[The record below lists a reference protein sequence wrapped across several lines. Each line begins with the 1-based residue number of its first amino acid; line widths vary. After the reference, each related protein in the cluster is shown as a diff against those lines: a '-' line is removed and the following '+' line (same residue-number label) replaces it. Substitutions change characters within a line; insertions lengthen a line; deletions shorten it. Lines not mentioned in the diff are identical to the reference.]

1 MGIDWITFFAQIV
14 NLFILVWLLKKFLYH
29 PILNAIDKR
38 QAQIAERVQS
48 AKEASEKAVAEYKTY
63 LQKTEEFDKNT
74 QKMFDEASA
83 KVIQYQQEQEAKI
96 HEQTL
101 LLQQKM
107 QTDLERE
114 KESLQLEMR
123 NQIATSFSLVA
134 RKVMTDL
141 SGITPIEQAVNL
153 FQNKIRKLDKK
164 QLSLLKKKAKNQK
177 DIYLYSSDSLN
188 KEQTEML
195 SNFIQKHFDLA
206 KQQIIHFQKNPD
218 LIFGLELV
226 IDDMTLDWNIK
237 SYFEEF
243 DMHLNATLTGIK
255 E

>member
-1 MGIDWITFFAQIV
+1 MGIDWVTFFAQIV

-195 SNFIQKHFDLA
+195 SNFIQKHFDLE

-243 DMHLNATLTGIK
+243 DTHLNATLTGIK

>member
-123 NQIATSFSLVA
+123 NQIATSFSLFA

-195 SNFIQKHFDLA
+195 SNFIQKHFDLE

-243 DMHLNATLTGIK
+243 DTHLNATLTGIK

>member
-164 QLSLLKKKAKNQK
+164 QLSLLKKKVKNQN

-195 SNFIQKHFDLA
+195 SNFIQKHFDLE

-243 DMHLNATLTGIK
+243 DTHLNATLTGIK

>member
-38 QAQIAERVQS
+38 QAQIAERVRS
-48 AKEASEKAVAEYKTY
+48 AKEASEKAAAEYQTY

-96 HEQTL
+96 HEQAQA
-101 LLQQKM
+101 LQQKM
-107 QTDLERE
+107 QADLERE

-134 RKVMTDL
+134 RKIMTDL
-141 SGITPIEQAVNL
+141 SGITPIEQAATL

-177 DIYLYSSDSLN
+177 DIYIYSSDSLK

-195 SNFIQKHFDLA
+195 SNFIQKHFDLTT
-206 KQQIIHFQKNPD
+206 QQMIRFQKNPD
-218 LIFGLELV
+218 LILGLELV
-226 IDDMTLDWNIK
+226 IGDMTLDWNIK

-243 DMHLNATLTGIK
+243 DTHLNATLTGIK

>member
-1 MGIDWITFFAQIV
+1 MGIDWVTFFAQIV

-48 AKEASEKAVAEYKTY
+48 AKEAAEKAAAEYQAY
-63 LQKTEEFDKNT
+63 LEKNEAFDKNT
-74 QKMFDEASA
+74 QKMFDAASQ
-83 KVIQYQQEQEAKI
+83 KVAHYQQEQEEKI
-96 HEQTL
+96 HAQTQQ
-101 LLQQKM
+101 LQLKM
-107 QTDLERE
+107 QADLERE

-134 RKVMTDL
+134 RKIMSDL
-141 SGITPIEQAVNL
+141 SGVTPIEQAVSL

-164 QLSLLKKKAKNQK
+164 QLTSIKKKSKNQK
-177 DIYLYSSDSLN
+177 DIYIYSSDSLK
-188 KEQTEML
+188 KEQAEAL
-195 SNFIQKHFDLA
+195 ALFIR
-206 KQQIIHFQKNPD
+206 KQFSLNDGQNIHLQKNPD
-218 LIFGLELV
+218 LILGLELV
-226 IDDMTLDWNIK
+226 IGDLSLDWNIQ

-243 DMHLNATLTGIK
+243 DTHLNAVLTGIK

>member
-243 DMHLNATLTGIK
+243 DTHLNATLTGIK

>member
-195 SNFIQKHFDLA
+195 SNFIQKHFDLE

-243 DMHLNATLTGIK
+243 DTHLNATLTGIK

>member
-164 QLSLLKKKAKNQK
+164 QFSLLKKKAKNQK

-195 SNFIQKHFDLA
+195 SNFIQKHFDLE

-243 DMHLNATLTGIK
+243 DTHLNATLTGIK

>member
-1 MGIDWITFFAQIV
+1 MGIDWVTFFAQIV

-195 SNFIQKHFDLA
+195 SNFIQKHFDLE

-226 IDDMTLDWNIK
+226 IDDMTLDWNIQ

-243 DMHLNATLTGIK
+243 DTHLNAVLTGIK